1 MNAADVDKSE
11 LLVYM
16 RQHTLAVLSS
26 RSADGAPQGALI
38 GIAVSD
44 SMEVV
49 FDTLSTSRKHGNL
62 ARDPRVAVTFA
73 GPDER
78 TLQLRWV

>member
-1 MNAADVDKSE
+1 LNAADVDKSE